1 MDLNQLLP
9 PGADPASVAHQADG
23 PEKVALDHERVKAP
37 DALPQ
42 VDLMQHEVVLDG

>member
-1 MDLNQLLP
+1 MDLDQLLP

-37 DALPQ
+37 GALLW
-42 VDLMQHEVVLDG
+42 VYLCSGSI